1 MLRNKTLS
9 LARLYNPLSL
19 SGRRTYDFQF
29 LNSITKSVDLMTE
42 DIHDAIFDIVAYQVN
57 KIRNSDYKV
66 GDNSDV
72 LQNMNIISNILE
84 YQYLQSFTFN

>member
-1 MLRNKTLS
+1 
-9 LARLYNPLSL
+9 
-19 SGRRTYDFQF
+19 
-29 LNSITKSVDLMTE
+29 MTE

-72 LQNMNIISNILE
+72 LQNMNIISNMLE